1 MVSRP
6 GARPGTRQSYRGPV
20 RNQHSRRGD
29 NGTRLSS
36 QDQNANRETA
46 PPGSSDAGSLERLVR
61 LRIICKA
68 PPDPVQH
75 AANFGLQDKSAAAH
89 WKLQAGIRKGN
100 GDFVFDCDARVR
112 PILRTGKPNF
122 LGDFVHGKP
131 DERFLYLSW
140 RPKDCRPVQPAMQF
154 SSWTRRMKIHL
165 SGITWQQ
172 IEEATQA
179 GGVLEASVQG
189 TGKDGGP
196 NCASVPLLGGGW
208 TVRIPEQRTRH

>member
-1 MVSRP
+1 MVSNAV
-6 GARPGTRQSYRGPV
+6 ARPSTLQRYRCPV
-20 RNQHSRRGD
+20 TKRSSRKASDARAVSSRR
-29 NGTRLSS
+29 
-36 QDQNANRETA
+36 QDARPVPAVSGPSCDGASE
-46 PPGSSDAGSLERLVR
+46 PMVR
-61 LRIICKA
+61 LRVVCKA
-68 PPDPVQH
+68 PPDPDEH
-75 AANFGLQDKSAAAH
+75 GANFGLQDNSNAAH
-89 WKLQAGIRKGN
+89 WTLQAGIKKAN
-100 GDFVFDCDARVR
+100 GDFLFECNARVR
-112 PILRTGKPNF
+112 PSARTGDPKF

-140 RPKDCRPVQPAMQF
+140 RPKDYQPLQPAMGF

-189 TGKDGGP
+189 TCKDGGP

-208 TVRIPEQRTRH
+208 TVRNP

>member
-1 MVSRP
+1 
-6 GARPGTRQSYRGPV
+6 
-20 RNQHSRRGD
+20 
-29 NGTRLSS
+29 
-36 QDQNANRETA
+36 
-46 PPGSSDAGSLERLVR
+46 
-61 LRIICKA
+61 LRVVCKA

-75 AANFGLQDKSAAAH
+75 GANFGLQDKSAAAH

-100 GDFVFDCDARVR
+100 GDFVFDCEARVR
-112 PILRTGKPNF
+112 PHPRTGEPNF
-122 LGDFVHGKP
+122 LGDFVHGLP

-140 RPKDCRPVQPAMQF
+140 RPKDCQPLQPAMGF

-208 TVRIPEQRTRH
+208 TVRKP